1 MSKQLARIQ
10 AQKTGDV
17 MTIVVTGEVDM
28 SNADSIKDDIEDA
41 MDGAASVDIDL
52 SAVEFI
58 DSQGIRILHQLAV
71 AMKDSD
77 TTLRLI
83 APSDSIAR
91 QVLDM
96 TSTQDVVAVVDSAG

>member
-1 MSKQLARIQ
+1 MSEQLAQIQ
-10 AQKTGDV
+10 AQRTGDLV
-17 MTIVVTGEVDM
+17 AIAVTGEVDM
-28 SNADSIKDDIEDA
+28 SNAASIRDDIEDA
-41 MDGAASVDIDL
+41 IDGAASVDIDL

-71 AMKDSD
+71 AMKASD

-91 QVLDM
+91 QVLDL
-96 TSTQDVVAVVDSAG
+96 TSTQDVVTVVDSAG